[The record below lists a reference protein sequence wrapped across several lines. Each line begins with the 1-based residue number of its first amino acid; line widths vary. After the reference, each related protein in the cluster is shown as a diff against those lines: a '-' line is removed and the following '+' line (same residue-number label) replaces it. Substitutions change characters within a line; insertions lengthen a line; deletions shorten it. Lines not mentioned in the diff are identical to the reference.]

1 MKEKT
6 VKTFRVFL
14 ASSNELSKDREDFER
29 LISRL
34 NHHYE
39 SRGIH
44 FIFDIWEYLD
54 PTYMD
59 RRKQDEY
66 NEYVKKCDVF
76 VALFYLKAGGFTLEE
91 FTVAEQENKKRKLP
105 LFIYFKEGVNGSD
118 EKESLELTK
127 FKNHIELQLKHFWGR
142 YATTPELH
150 LDFALWL
157 DNYLYGSK
165 GNTKIVNGCVML
177 DDVIVTKLLQLPFAS
192 NNEDFKRMYQAAQEF
207 PAKIE
212 KLRKRT
218 EKYPDDQEIH
228 DELQE
233 ALNEYDDL
241 TKKFKGY
248 QQNLLD
254 TAKLIADKS
263 QEQISEKLQR
273 AMEAFKTGDMAGAN
287 AILREIAIE
296 ADDHMAQFDK
306 DKTLIHQDIE
316 AFQLQ
321 AKTEMADLSTPIE
334 ERIARVA
341 EIYAKADDWASR
353 SAYDKEKYAK
363 LLFDYADF
371 LFNYA
376 HYNESVKIY
385 LRQIALS
392 EELYGKDSTDT
403 AISYNNIG
411 LVYDN
416 KGDYDKALEYYSKAL
431 NIKEKVLGKEHP
443 STATSY
449 NNIAGVYDSKGDY
462 DKALEYHFKALDIR
476 EKVLGKEHPDT
487 ATSYN
492 NIGLVYKRQGNYDKA
507 LEYYFKAL
515 YIDEKVLGKEHPHT
529 ATDYNN
535 IAGVY
540 YSKGDYVKALEFY
553 FKALDIRE
561 KVLGKEHPDTA
572 TDYNNIGSVYWKQG
586 IYDKA
591 LEYYFKA
598 MHVYETVLGLKHPLI
613 ATSYNNIGTV
623 YDDKGDYDKALE
635 YYEKA
640 LDIKEKVL
648 GKEHP
653 STANSYNNIGLVY
666 KRQGD
671 YDKALEFY
679 FKALDIDEKVL
690 GREHPSTATSYN
702 NIGLVYKRQG
712 NYDKALEYY
721 FKALYIDEKVLG
733 KEHSDTAIDYN
744 NIGSVYKNQGDYD
757 KALEYYEKAISILL
771 KILGPDHPSTKAV
784 QGNVDFLK
792 LMKKLRELGSQL
804 NEEQ

>member
-44 FIFDIWEYLD
+44 FILDIWEYLD

-218 EKYPDDQEIH
+218 EKYPDDKEIH

-334 ERIARVA
+334 ERITRVA

-363 LLFDYADF
+363 LLFDYAGF
-371 LFNYA
+371 LDDYA

-385 LRQIALS
+385 LRQITLS
-392 EELYGKDSTDT
+392 EEIYEKDSTD
-403 AISYNNIG
+403 I
-411 LVYDN
+411 
-416 KGDYDKALEYYSKAL
+416 
-431 NIKEKVLGKEHP
+431 
-443 STATSY
+443 
-449 NNIAGVYDSKGDY
+449 
-462 DKALEYHFKALDIR
+462 
-476 EKVLGKEHPDT
+476 

-492 NIGLVYKRQGNYDKA
+492 NIGLVYNRQGDYD
-507 LEYYFKAL
+507 
-515 YIDEKVLGKEHPHT
+515 
-529 ATDYNN
+529 
-535 IAGVY
+535 
-540 YSKGDYVKALEFY
+540 KALEFY
-553 FKALDIRE
+553 FKALDIYE
-561 KVLGKEHPDTA
+561 KVLGKEHPYT
-572 TDYNNIGSVYWKQG
+572 
-586 IYDKA
+586 
-591 LEYYFKA
+591 
-598 MHVYETVLGLKHPLI
+598 
-613 ATSYNNIGTV
+613 ATSYNNIGF
-623 YDDKGDYDKALE
+623 
-635 YYEKA
+635 
-640 LDIKEKVL
+640 
-648 GKEHP
+648 
-653 STANSYNNIGLVY
+653 VY

-690 GREHPSTATSYN
+690 GKEHPDTAIDYNNIAGVYYSTGDYDKALEFYFKALDIHEKVLGREHPSTATSYN
-702 NIGLVYKRQG
+702 NIGLVYDNKG
-712 NYDKALEYY
+712 DYDKTLEFYFRALD
-721 FKALYIDEKVLG
+721 IDEKVLG
-733 KEHSDTAIDYN
+733 KEHPDTATDYN
-744 NIGSVYKNQGDYD
+744 NIGLVYKRQGDYD
-757 KALEYYEKAISILL
+757 KALEYYEKALAIFL
-771 KILGPDHPSTKAV
+771 KVFGLDHPSTKTV
-784 QGNVDFLK
+784 QGNIDS
-792 LMKKLRELGSQL
+792 LMK
-804 NEEQ
+804 